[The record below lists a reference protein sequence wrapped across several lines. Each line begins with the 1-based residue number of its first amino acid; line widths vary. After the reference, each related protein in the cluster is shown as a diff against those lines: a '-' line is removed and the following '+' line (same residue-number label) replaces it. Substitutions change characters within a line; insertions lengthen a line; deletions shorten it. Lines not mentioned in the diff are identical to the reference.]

1 MSEGGSLVSALTP
14 HSADV
19 TIQRFNASTRQ
30 GGKVQTSFGNVESED
45 QTPFA
50 AFLAGL
56 PHGFGGF
63 CDARIISIAGLWEPV
78 R

>member
-1 MSEGGSLVSALTP
+1 M
-14 HSADV
+14 
-19 TIQRFNASTRQ
+19 
-30 GGKVQTSFGNVESED
+30 ESED

-63 CDARIISIAGLWEPV
+63 GDARIISIAGARPGKGLGNAPRNRE
-78 R
+78 RAL